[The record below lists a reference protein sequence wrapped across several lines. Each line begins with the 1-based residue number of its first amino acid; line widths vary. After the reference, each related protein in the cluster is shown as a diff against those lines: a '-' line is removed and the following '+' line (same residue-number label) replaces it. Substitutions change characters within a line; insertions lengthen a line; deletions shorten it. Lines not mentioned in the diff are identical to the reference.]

1 MFLKLLLAL
10 SLSANATTPR
20 FTILGQNQCAPFEG
34 VLFDKYAMA
43 ELLAGT
49 ELHTNSCESKIQF
62 EIEKQGERHR
72 FELENLKIE
81 HKALTQEYDLFIV
94 QKDKEIDALALALK
108 KTSPRYKWLWFVG
121 GVAVGG
127 ASAYGIHRAYNE
139 R

>member
-10 SLSANATTPR
+10 SLSANATTPH
-20 FTILGQNQCAPFEG
+20 FAILGQKQCAPFEG
-34 VLFDKYAMA
+34 VLFDKHAVA
-43 ELLAGT
+43 ELIAGT
-49 ELHTNSCESKIQF
+49 ESHTNSCENKIQF
-62 EIEKQGERHR
+62 EIEKQGEKHR
-72 FELENLKIE
+72 FEFENLKIE

-94 QKDKEIDALALALK
+94 QKDKEIDALAMALK

-121 GVAVGG
+121 GVAIGG